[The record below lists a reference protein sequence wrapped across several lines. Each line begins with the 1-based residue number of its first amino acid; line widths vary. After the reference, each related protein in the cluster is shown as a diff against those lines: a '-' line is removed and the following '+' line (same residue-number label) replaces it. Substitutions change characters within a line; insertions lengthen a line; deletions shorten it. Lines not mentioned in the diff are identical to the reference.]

1 MRHFRW
7 LSSCALLSL
16 GALAGCGDDATD
28 DRSGNQVL
36 PEQDPNERARID
48 KGLQLAAP
56 FDISLEGR
64 DRDLVGLGSYI
75 VNTQGGC
82 NDCHTNPPF
91 APGGDPFNGEPKQV
105 NVAAYLRGGMPFGP
119 DLVAPGIRPD
129 AQGLPSGLSREAF
142 IQLMRTGQDENGR
155 ILQVMPWPVYQDMTD
170 RDLSAIYEYLSA
182 LPQ

>member
-1 MRHFRW
+1 MPHFRL

-28 DRSGNQVL
+28 DRSGNQAYQ
-36 PEQDPNERARID
+36 QDPNERARID

-56 FDISLEGR
+56 FNLNLDGK
-64 DRDLVGLGSYI
+64 DRDLAGLGSYI
-75 VNTQGGC
+75 VNAQGGC

-91 APGGDPFNGEPKQV
+91 APGGDPFAGEPKQV
-105 NVAAYLRGGMPFGP
+105 NVAAYLRGGVPFGP
-119 DLVAPGIRPD
+119 TLVAPGIRPD
-129 AQGLPSGLSREAF
+129 AQGLPAGLSREAF
-142 IQLMRTGQDENGR
+142 IQLMRTGQDEGR
-155 ILQVMPWPVYQDMTD
+155 ILQVMPWPVYQDMTE